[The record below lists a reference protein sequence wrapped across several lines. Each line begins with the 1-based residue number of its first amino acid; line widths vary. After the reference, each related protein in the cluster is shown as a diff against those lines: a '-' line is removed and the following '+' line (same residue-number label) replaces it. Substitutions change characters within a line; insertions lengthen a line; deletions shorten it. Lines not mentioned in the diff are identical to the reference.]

1 MSSQTLTPH
10 LWPDNEITPA
20 AQPDWTFNGQPTRE
34 LTHCYHDYPA
44 RMIPQIAGKL
54 LDTFGREAALLFDP
68 YCGSGTTLV
77 EAMLRGINVAGT
89 DLNPLARLIA
99 QAKLA
104 MPDAEK
110 IDRHIVALQKFL
122 FRAPQSKTSVVTE
135 IHGISRL
142 NFWFKPEVI
151 EKLSRL
157 KTFID
162 GLNEQGVRLF
172 FQVAFSETV
181 RESSNTR
188 NEEFKLYRYEAERL
202 EKFKPDV
209 YGIML
214 SKLRR
219 NRVGL
224 SEFLSALHHIKPKP
238 RTTIYDFNTV
248 SGIPAGTLT
257 SESVDIVITSPP
269 YGDSHT
275 TVAYGQYSRL
285 SAAWLG
291 LPKPEKT
298 DRKLMGGSNLA
309 KAMPRFPCQ
318 TLNEAL
324 SRIGQCD
331 EKRALEVATFYAD
344 LDQSISHVA
353 AVVRV
358 GGCVC
363 YVVGNR
369 KVKGVVLPTNEA
381 VRRFFEQFGFKHLDT
396 FHRVIPNKRMP
407 LRNSPTNAAGSVDD
421 TITSEQIIVLRKRC

>member
-10 LWPDNEITPA
+10 LWPDIEITPA
-20 AQPDWTFNGQPTRE
+20 AQHDWTFNGQPTRS

-99 QAKLA
+99 EAKTA
-104 MPDAEK
+104 TPDAAE
-110 IDRHIVALQKFL
+110 IDRHIAALQKFAL
-122 FRAPQSKTSVVTE
+122 LAPQSEMPVVTE

-142 NFWFKPEVI
+142 DFWFKPEVI

-162 GLNEQGVRLF
+162 ELDEKSVRLF

-188 NEEFKLYRYEAERL
+188 NEEFKLYRYETARL

-219 NRVGL
+219 NRSGL
-224 SEFLSALHHIKPKP
+224 NEFLSAIRHIKPKP
-238 RTTIYDFNTV
+238 RAAIYDFNTV
-248 SGIPAGTLT
+248 SGIPAGTLM
-257 SESVDIVITSPP
+257 SGSVDLVITSPP

-291 LPKPEKT
+291 LPEPEKI
-298 DRKLMGGSNLA
+298 DRKLMGGSKLA
-309 KAMPRFPCQ
+309 KEMPRFPCQ

-324 SRIGQCD
+324 AQISERD

-344 LDQSISHVA
+344 LDGSISHVA
-353 AVVRV
+353 ALARA
-358 GGCVC
+358 GGSVC

-369 KVKGVVLPTNEA
+369 KVRGVVLPTDEA
-381 VRRFFEQFGFKHLDT
+381 VRRFFEQFGFEHLDT
-396 FHRVIPNKRMP
+396 FYRAIPNKRMP

-421 TITSEQIIVLRKRC
+421 TMTREQIVVLRKRC